1 MLLRLVAREDNSAP
15 GLHALPRR
23 WLARLYLVF
32 LLILVFIILVLVSE
46 VLALLELLVSNLN
59 VLLVVLL
66 EIERV
71 INDFAL
77 RSG

>member
-1 MLLRLVAREDNSAP
+1 M
-15 GLHALPRR
+15 PRR

-32 LLILVFIILVLVSE
+32 LLILVFIILVIDTE